1 MISLKFTKIN
11 DNSIRCLISQ
21 EEMSAQGINLDELMD
36 DRGKAEEFLRY
47 ILQQARYEVDFQTT
61 GEALNVQLTVM
72 KDGDISLMISDD
84 QNAAIHAMLTQ
95 FKERLKEFQ
104 EAIEQGRIRAQNAAA
119 TIDPAQGVLAAGSD
133 DDMIQMEIWAE
144 LESLDHCIRLAKSLS
159 QPEVPS
165 RLLKYRDTYYLIMNL
180 NQTKKQLAHT
190 VFAIAE
196 YSDNMYATGPATYG
210 VEEHATKMIKKH
222 ALRELESL

>member
-11 DNSIRCLISQ
+11 DNSIRCLISR
-21 EEMSAQGINLDELMD
+21 EEMNAQGIDLDELMD
-36 DRGKAEEFLRY
+36 NRGKAEEFLRY

-72 KDGDISLMISDD
+72 KDGDVSLMISDD

-104 EAIEQGRIRAQNAAA
+104 EAIEQSRLRAQNAAV
-119 TIDPAQGVLAAGSD
+119 DPAQGVLTAGSD
-133 DDMIQMEIWAE
+133 DDMIEMEIWAE

-165 RLLKYRDTYYLIMNL
+165 RLLKYRDTYYLIMSL

-196 YSDNMYATGPATYG
+196 YSTNMYATGPATYG